1 MSQNDHRLHIIRILY
16 MDFKTTRDRPRSAT
30 SDLAAAMTDGD
41 GLRERVKMLDA
52 RPGKVKVFL

>member
-1 MSQNDHRLHIIRILY
+1 

-30 SDLAAAMTDGD
+30 SDLAAAITDGD

-52 RPGKVKVFL
+52 RPGKVKVFLW